1 MFCSNFFP
9 LLKTRNNVLLTNH
22 AVILRRGPNDL
33 ASQRGYFFL
42 SSTDNFEVD
51 RTTVHSWM
59 LILRTMYSMKY
70 KTFTLTH

>member
-51 RTTVHSWM
+51 RTST
-59 LILRTMYSMKY
+59 
-70 KTFTLTH
+70 

>member
-9 LLKTRNNVLLTNH
+9 LLKTRNNVFLTNH

-42 SSTDNFEVD
+42 SSTDTFEVD
-51 RTTVHSWM
+51 RTTFHSWT
-59 LILRTMYSMKY
+59 LSCGR
-70 KTFTLTH
+70 FTL